1 MTDVH
6 EFVIFSD
13 HHAHNHKYGAV
24 RRELVREQSTVHNS
38 RLLDSVA
45 VINEIAEYVKNNNIN
60 TTIFAGDLFH
70 TRGNVP
76 TDVYNLTY
84 EAVRGIPSEVI
95 MIPGNHDYADRDG
108 KIHSLEP
115 FKDVT
120 TVHDT
125 PFTEAR
131 FAKNVKPAYFHFV
144 PYSDVKNKVV
154 QDISNLKTVPGHVN
168 ILIGHAGI
176 QGAKVGS
183 DYVLVN
189 DSDMEITDI
198 DLTRFTACFFGHFHK
213 HQMLARNAWYVGA
226 SHQHNW
232 GDAGCRRGFL
242 HVTIRDGKTTI
253 KQIESS
259 APKFVNISSLE
270 EFDIHS
276 NNFVRLHMDVPTDSK
291 LEQYT
296 KKLGFPQKLEVISP
310 AEEGGVA
317 DEDNVFDLD
326 VNTLIPSHL
335 VSYWNTLHGR
345 EDSLAKLGLEIL
357 AEAEVKS

>member
-24 RRELVREQSTVHNS
+24 RRELVRGNQSTVHNS

-45 VINEIAEYVKNNNIN
+45 VINEIAEYVKNNNIR

-70 TRGNVP
+70 TRGTVP

-84 EAVRGIPSEVI
+84 EAVRGIPGEVI
-95 MIPGNHDYADRDG
+95 MIPGNHDFADRDG
-108 KIHSLEP
+108 KVHSLEP
-115 FKDVT
+115 FKDMMAVYD
-120 TVHDT
+120 VPWSCSGYGDLSIC
-125 PFTEAR
+125 
-131 FAKNVKPAYFHFV
+131 FHFV
-144 PYSDVKNKVV
+144 PYSDIKGKIVK
-154 QDISNLKTVPGHVN
+154 DIAELPIVPGIPNV
-168 ILIGHAGI
+168 LIGHAGI

-226 SHQHNW
+226 THQHNW

-242 HVTIRDGKTTI
+242 HVTIRDGKTLI

-270 EFDIHS
+270 EFDINS
-276 NNFVRLHMDVPTDSK
+276 NNFVRLHMDVPTDAK

-296 KKLGFPQKLEVISP
+296 KKLGYPQKIEVISP
-310 AEEGGVA
+310 AEEGVA

-326 VNTLIPSHL
+326 INTLIPSHL

-345 EDSLAKLGLEIL
+345 DDSLAKLGLEIL